1 MSLILEALKRSEKER
16 QQQANSVTDALYI
29 EVAPRRRNFWP
40 VLLVV
45 LLLANIGIMAFLWWH
60 QIASDDIPEMQYIDP
75 DTAITTA
82 QEATPTP
89 SPTMPSGGPS
99 RIAARI
105 LRPLD
110 QELGN
115 TRIVAAH
122 PPATTH
128 APAHEPDDTSATPAT
143 PPQPTAEEAR
153 QKPEPTS
160 ASAPKPEPKSE
171 PTSASAPK
179 PGPKPEPTSA
189 PASEPTI
196 GAMDDATLQQLQQY
210 EINIIVYS
218 DNPARRYTLIDM
230 KKLHEG
236 DTLPGSN
243 LRIERIAPGKLI
255 IDTGDGLVSYG
266 GTP

>member
-16 QQQANSVTDALYI
+16 QQQANSVTDTLYI

-45 LLLANIGIMAFLWWH
+45 LLLANIGIMAFLWWR
-60 QIASDDIPEMQYIDP
+60 QVASDDIPKAQYVAP
-75 DTAITTA
+75 NTAIATT

-89 SPTMPSGGPS
+89 PPTTITDGPS

-115 TRIVAAH
+115 ARIVAAH
-122 PPATTH
+122 PPATIQ
-128 APAHEPDDTSATPAT
+128 APAHKPDDSGSSPTT
-143 PPQPTAEEAR
+143 PPQPTAEETR
-153 QKPEPTS
+153 PKPEPTS
-160 ASAPKPEPKSE
+160 ASASEPEPKPEPA
-171 PTSASAPK
+171 SASA
-179 PGPKPEPTSA
+179 S
-189 PASEPTI
+189 ASEPTI

-243 LRIERIAPGKLI
+243 LRIQRIAPGKLI